1 MNVSRSTYSQTNW
14 IAYQGGIYNVWVMS
28 CWNFIPETIT
38 ELNKKLFH
46 NGALCNEV
54 QKYISI
60 RTTRKYVTTSTI
72 LRGNK
77 SHGTYLP
84 IFYRVMHACFFP
96 FDYIRDSIFFPT
108 VGRYV
113 DLTCRKNRANCIQC
127 GIRLLA

>member
-28 CWNFIPETIT
+28 CWNFIPETIM
-38 ELNKKLFH
+38 ELNKKRFH
-46 NGALCNEV
+46 IGALCNEV

-77 SHGTYLP
+77 SHGTYLYF
-84 IFYRVMHACFFP
+84 IGLCMLFSFRLYTRLF
-96 FDYIRDSIFFPT
+96 FFPT
-108 VGRYV
+108 VGRSV
-113 DLTCRKNRANCIQC
+113 DLTCRKNRANCIHC